1 MDQAKI
7 GDMIRLLRKEKGFTQ
22 EQLAERFGVSRRT
35 VSRWET
41 GRNLPDLSLL
51 IEMADFFGVSLR
63 ELLDGKRKD
72 EAVNQET
79 KETILKAADYSGE
92 EKKRF
97 TRRMHGLFIVGLAAA
112 VIFMALYFTDR
123 EDNFLGGMCMGIT
136 AGMMVVGVIITSRHA
151 AELSAAKRRLLRRL
165 RGQGNQA

>member
-7 GDMIRLLRKEKGFTQ
+7 GDMIRSLRKEKGFTQ
-22 EQLAERFGVSRRT
+22 EQLAERFGVARRT

-63 ELLDGKRKD
+63 ELLDGGRKD
-72 EAVNQET
+72 EAVDQET

-92 EKKRF
+92 EKRRF
-97 TRRMHGLFIVGLAAA
+97 TRNMHGLFIAGLAAA
-112 VIFMALYFTDR
+112 VLYMALYFTGR

-136 AGMMVVGVIITSRHA
+136 AGMMVVGVVITSRHA
-151 AELSAAKRRLLRRL
+151 ARLSAAKRRLLHRL
-165 RGQGNQA
+165 RGQGDQA